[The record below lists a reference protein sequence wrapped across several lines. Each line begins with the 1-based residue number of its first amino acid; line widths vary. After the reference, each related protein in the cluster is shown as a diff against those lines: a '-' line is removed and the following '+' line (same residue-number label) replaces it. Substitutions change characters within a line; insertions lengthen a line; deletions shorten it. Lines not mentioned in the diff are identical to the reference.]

1 MSGLSELETDDAA
14 EMAGAEQRRRSDP
27 MRRCIVTG
35 TVRPRAELVRFAVSP
50 EGEVVPD
57 VEARL
62 PGRGLWLTPDPAVFQ
77 RALTRN
83 AFARAA
89 RRTLKASPD
98 LTVQTAKLL
107 EGRCL
112 ALLGLARR
120 SGHLVCG
127 FDQVAGALRQG
138 RFGSGQRPGLL
149 LAASDGALDGRTRLE
164 SLATG
169 LPVVALFSASAL
181 GAALGRD
188 HIVHAL
194 IASGGFADALLA
206 ESRRFAGLAAPLPP
220 GRIPPVSTRS
230 TSEPPN
236 TQ

>member
-1 MSGLSELETDDAA
+1 MSVLCGQEPDDAA
-14 EMAGAEQRRRSDP
+14 EVAGAEQRRRSDP
-27 MRRCIVTG
+27 LRRCIVTG
-35 TVRPRAELVRFAVSP
+35 AVRPRAELVRFAVSP
-50 EGEVVPD
+50 DGAVVPD

-62 PGRGLWLTPDPAVFQ
+62 PGRGLWLTPESAVFQ
-77 RALTRN
+77 RALARN

-89 RRTLKASPD
+89 RRSLCTPPD
-98 LTVQTAKLL
+98 LAVQTARLL

-127 FDQVAGALRQG
+127 FDQVAGALRLG
-138 RFGSGQRPGLL
+138 RFGSSLRPGLL
-149 LAASDGALDGRTRLE
+149 LAAADGAADGRVRLE

-169 LPVVALFSASAL
+169 LPVVAHFTAAAL
-181 GAALGRD
+181 GAALGRE

-194 IASGGFADALLA
+194 VASGGFADALLV
-206 ESRRFAGLAAPLPP
+206 ESRRLAGLIAPPP
-220 GRIPPVSTRS
+220 GRSPPVSVSS